1 MSDNSGDIVNK
12 IVEANAL
19 ENSGD
24 AEAAI
29 ALYQEILE
37 LDRGGNYGDVAQQAL
52 DNLQQATDNISGI
65 NLESSQEKSGSW
77 WSRLSIK
84 AKTSFIL
91 IGVAITSESSS
102 FLERISLSS

>member
-1 MSDNSGDIVNK
+1 MSDHTKDLGSK

-19 ENSGD
+19 ENARK

-52 DNLQQATDNISGI
+52 ANLQELSSSSVQQSQVGSFNSPKISWHSLSLKFKI
-65 NLESSQEKSGSW
+65 PFLIIA
-77 WSRLSIK
+77 LSIFPK
-84 AKTSFIL
+84 
-91 IGVAITSESSS
+91 
-102 FLERISLSS
+102 LSP